1 MSKRQ
6 EIRARRQKKQMRNR
20 ILVILLV
27 VVVALLLVLVLILP
41 SINRTRVLANAAS
54 VTVTPIT
61 PRVFKSTVDGV
72 HLGNANAPVK
82 IDVWEDFQCSSCLS
96 YSQTIEP
103 QVIQALV
110 DTGKVYYTFHFFP
123 FIETLSTVPN
133 SESHQAA
140 NAAMCA
146 ADQGRFW
153 DYHDILFANNIGENV
168 GSYTD
173 VRLVAMAKTINLNM
187 TQFDQCFQANKHQ
200 AEIDQDMAAG
210 QAKGVNGTPTLFV
223 NGTVVAPGYI
233 PSFDQIQTAV
243 TAALP
248 KQ

>member
-1 MSKRQ
+1 
-6 EIRARRQKKQMRNR
+6 
-20 ILVILLV
+20 VI
-27 VVVALLLVLVLILP
+27 AD
-41 SINRTRVLANAAS
+41 AAS

-96 YSQTIEP
+96 YSQNIEP
-103 QVIQALV
+103 QVIQALI

-123 FIETLSTVPN
+123 FIETLSTVPD

-153 DYHDILFANNIGENV
+153 DYHDILFANWIGENA

-173 VRLVAMAKTINLNM
+173 VRLIAFAKALNLNM
-187 TQFDQCFQANKHQ
+187 TQFNQCYQAKTHQ
-200 AEIDQDMAAG
+200 AEIDADMAAG
-210 QAKGVNGTPTLFV
+210 QAKGVDGTPSLFV
-223 NGTVVAPGYI
+223 NGTLVAPGFI
-233 PSFDQIQTAV
+233 PSFDQIQQAV

>member
-6 EIRARRQKKQMRNR
+6 EIRERRRKQQIRSR
-20 ILVILLV
+20 VLIII
-27 VVVALLLVLVLILP
+27 VVAVAALFIAFVLILP
-41 SINRTRVLANAAS
+41 SFNRTRVLANAAS

-61 PRVFKSTVDGV
+61 PRVFKSPVNGV
-72 HLGNANAPVK
+72 HLGNPNAPVK

-96 YSQTIEP
+96 YTQTTEP
-103 QVIQALV
+103 QVLASLV

-140 NAAMCA
+140 SAALCA

-153 DYHDILFANNIGENV
+153 DYHDILFANWIGENS

-173 VRLVAMAKTINLNM
+173 TRLVAFAKALNLNM
-187 TQFDQCFQANKHQ
+187 TQFNQCFQSGTHL
-200 AEIDQDMAAG
+200 AEINQDYAAG
-210 QAKGVNGTPTLFV
+210 QAKGVTGTPSLFV
-223 NGTVVAPGYI
+223 NGTIVAPGYV
-233 PSFDQIQTAV
+233 PTFDQIQQAV

-248 KQ
+248 K

>member
-6 EIRARRQKKQMRNR
+6 EIRERRQKQLMRNR
-20 ILVILLV
+20 ILVIVLVAAGALLI
-27 VVVALLLVLVLILP
+27 VVALILP
-41 SINRTRVLANAAS
+41 SINRTHVIANAAS
-54 VTVTPIT
+54 VTVTPIM
-61 PRVFKSTVDGV
+61 PRVFKSPVDGV

-96 YSQTIEP
+96 YSQNIEP
-103 QVIQALV
+103 QVIQTLV
-110 DTGKVYYTFHFFP
+110 DTGKAYYTFHFFP
-123 FIETLSTVPN
+123 FIETLSSIPN

-153 DYHDILFANNIGENV
+153 DYHDILFANWIGENA

-173 VRLVAMAKTINLNM
+173 VRLVAMAKALNLNM
-187 TQFDQCFQANKHQ
+187 SQFSQCFQANTHKAQ
-200 AEIDQDMAAG
+200 IDQDMAAG
-210 QAKGVNGTPTLFV
+210 QTKGVNGTPSLFV
-223 NGTVVAPGYI
+223 NGTIVAPGYI
-233 PSFDQIQTAV
+233 PTFDQIQQAV
-243 TAALP
+243 TAGLP